1 MPAMFRPPTPRL
13 WFLFLSFTMV
23 VAGTYVVPATA
34 KPVAPVHSI
43 DVFDLTKK
51 VDANQVSMF

>member
-1 MPAMFRPPTPRL
+1 MFRPPTPRL